1 MLEAG
6 EQGPP
11 LEGGAAPSRPGPRAA
26 GARLDRVRSGVNCAV
41 NCAVEP
47 DRWAGS
53 GAAAQRGPTGEGP
66 RAPSRLVISST
77 AEIISAAMAGMW
89 EAR

>member
-11 LEGGAAPSRPGPRAA
+11 LAGGAAPSRPGPRAA
-26 GARLDRVRSGVNCAV
+26 GARLVRVRSGV

-47 DRWAGS
+47 DRWASS
-53 GAAAQRGPTGEGP
+53 GPAAQRGPTGEGP